1 MDAKHREY
9 CIRLGNPYFIKEETK
24 YEELQTMQWDMTEK
38 DEEYM
43 LKNSNKFTN

>member
-9 CIRLGNPYFIKEETK
+9 CIRLGNPYFKEETK
-24 YEELQTMQWDMTEK
+24 YEEIQNLQWDMKEK
-38 DEEYM
+38 NDKYM

>member
-9 CIRLGNPYFIKEETK
+9 CISLGNPYYAKEEAK
-24 YEELQTMQWDMTEK
+24 YEDLQTMQWDMTEK
-38 DEEYM
+38 DEDYM